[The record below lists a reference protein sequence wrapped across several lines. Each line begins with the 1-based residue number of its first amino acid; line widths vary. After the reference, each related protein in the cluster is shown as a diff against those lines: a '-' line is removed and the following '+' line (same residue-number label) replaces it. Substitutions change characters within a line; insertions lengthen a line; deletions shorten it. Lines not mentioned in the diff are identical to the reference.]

1 MNTNINLFA
10 VIDSKEQ
17 YDKFIKLATEDYTE
31 LENQIK
37 NHFQLG
43 QEEGL
48 REYKVNILAEHA
60 YKENDIGIINNIFWG
75 IFFPSLI
82 SLLTIS
88 IFPRLQENSSIIP
101 SIISYV
107 AGALTIVLVIM
118 YLQNYH
124 KFNSK
129 RRKQIINQNKAIV
142 FLENFEI
149 N

>member
-1 MNTNINLFA
+1 MTNINLFA
-10 VIDSKEQ
+10 VTDSKEQ

-31 LENQIK
+31 LKNQIK
-37 NHFQLG
+37 NHFQTG

-48 REYKVNILAEHA
+48 REYKVNILAEHS
-60 YKENDIGIINNIFWG
+60 YKQNDIEIINNIFWG

-88 IFPRLQENSSIIP
+88 IFPRIQENNSIVSSL
-101 SIISYV
+101 ISYV
-107 AGALTIVLVIM
+107 AGALTIVLVII

-129 RRKQIINQNKAIV
+129 RRKQIIQQNKAIV